1 MNRQDFYLNLALELN
16 NLKVPPE
23 LINTHIDQFKQYLQT
38 LSEADA
44 EKQIASF
51 GDVKALAANIYR
63 LLCGGDDA
71 PEPVSKAPVKNEP
84 EEESVYDAFRV
95 EEEDEDIVTLLE
107 DTSVV
112 NDQTTDINN
121 INDRPVR
128 TRAKKEFIPKP
139 SPTAEP
145 ATDAT
150 VQFTLS
156 DVPLA
161 SEAPVSSPEAEPIE
175 DTTDGTQLAMDFG
188 SSETINYVTPDPDVF
203 DDVKLSSDTVVID
216 SPVQNVTPEAQPV
229 PPTETENEEFT
240 EFTFDDLPKR
250 KERSVGGLVLFYS
263 LFILTLPLT
272 LTLFIVSMALF
283 GALYLV
289 FGILT
294 GAFFVL
300 IFATAV
306 AGALLALSGGL
317 YGVGQMKAGGGAIG
331 MFELGLALI
340 IVGVTV
346 FACFLFSMISLK
358 WLPALLKCI
367 TKLLK
372 LYLNSLI
379 RLFTNTKGRFAKI

>member
-63 LLCGGDDA
+63 LLCGDDA
-71 PEPVSKAPVKNEP
+71 PEPVNKAPAKNEQN
-84 EEESVYDAFRV
+84 EESVYDAFRV
-95 EEEDEDIVTLLE
+95 EDDDEDIVTLLG

-112 NDQTTDINN
+112 NNETTDINN
-121 INDRPVR
+121 INDRPTR

-139 SPTAEP
+139 MPQPLP

-150 VQFTLS
+150 VQFP
-156 DVPLA
+156 V
-161 SEAPVSSPEAEPIE
+161 SEAVPFSPDAELSE
-175 DTTDGTQLAMDFG
+175 DATDGTQIAMDFG
-188 SSETINYVTPDPDVF
+188 NVETVNYVTPDPDVF
-203 DDVKLSSDTVVID
+203 DDVVLSSDTVIID
-216 SPVQNVTPEAQPV
+216 SPVQNATPEQFPI
-229 PPTETENEEFT
+229 PSSDSDEEEFA
-240 EFTFDDLPKR
+240 EFTFEDLPKR
-250 KERSVGGLVLFYS
+250 KERSVGGLILFYF

-272 LTLFIVSMALF
+272 LSVFVLSMGLF
-283 GALYLV
+283 GALYMT
-289 FGILT
+289 FGVLT

-317 YGVGQMKAGGGAIG
+317 YGVGQMNAGGGAIG
-331 MFELGLALI
+331 MFELGLSLI
-340 IVGVTV
+340 IIGVTI
-346 FACFLFSMISLK
+346 FACFLFSMLSLK
-358 WLPALLKCI
+358 WIPALLRCI

-372 LYLNSLI
+372 IYLNSLI
-379 RLFTNTKGRFAKI
+379 RLFTTMKGRFAKT